1 MSNTRNTVTAK
12 KQSICGVQMAT
23 LILAQNQL
31 IKESETELEKA
42 HTFEMVDAVSIKLN
56 KVISE
61 LLALKTRIGDEINL
75 SESQKKN
82 LTARVDELIGCAN
95 EMLG

>member
-1 MSNTRNTVTAK
+1 MSNTHNTVSAK
-12 KQSICGVQMAT
+12 KQSICGMQMAT
-23 LILAQNQL
+23 LIQVQNNF
-31 IKESETELEKA
+31 IKESEKELEEA
-42 HTFEMVDAVSIKLN
+42 HTFEQVDAVSIKLN

-61 LLALKTRIGDEINL
+61 LLALKTRIGDEVNL

>member
-1 MSNTRNTVTAK
+1 MSNTRNTVSAK
-12 KQSICGVQMAT
+12 KQSICGMQMAT
-23 LILAQNQL
+23 LIQAQNNL
-31 IKESETELEKA
+31 IKESEKELEEA
-42 HTFEMVDAVSIKLN
+42 HTFEQVDQVSIKLN
-56 KVISE
+56 RVISE

-75 SESQKKN
+75 SDSQKKN